1 MRPSI
6 NYSLRVATVR
16 LTELEPGR
24 RGRLTAL
31 EAGSAVPRRLRELGF
46 VAGTEVSI
54 VRRGALGDPIEVE
67 LRGYRISLRSSD
79 LEGLRVVP
87 LEARP

>member
-1 MRPSI
+1 MGP
-6 NYSLRVATVR
+6 VR

-24 RGRLTAL
+24 RGRLTAADSG
-31 EAGSAVPRRLRELGF
+31 EPVPLRLRELGF

-54 VRRGALGDPIEVE
+54 VRRGPLGDPVEIE
-67 LRGYRISLRSSD
+67 LRGYRISVRGRD

-87 LEARP
+87 VDGHA

>member
-1 MRPSI
+1 MAP
-6 NYSLRVATVR
+6 VR

-24 RGRLTAL
+24 RGRLTAADSG
-31 EAGSAVPRRLRELGF
+31 EAVPLRLRELGF

-54 VRRGALGDPIEVE
+54 VRRGPLGDPVEIE
-67 LRGYRISLRSSD
+67 LRGYRISVRGRD

-87 LEARP
+87 VDGHA